1 MANYNVDIAVALK
14 GAQKLSEFN
23 KNIKQTSKEI
33 AIFNQTVLN
42 AAKNEDAL
50 IKNVNNLNQALVNSK
65 FNFNEVALGT
75 SQATTAAKEYLTA
88 LRNTNAALAEQ
99 KAAVVSLQNARR
111 SDAFFLAQ
119 GAIAGRQNRLDEVA
133 SQAQSVAIA
142 RANNTRIQAELANQE
157 LLKEVQTRAPRLPAF
172 QERGLERLEDEFKQ
186 KKELKILE
194 ENANKES
201 KRRLNFQER
210 QNQELDRQQKLGI
223 GVKKNEKLINAS
235 YADRVKFAE
244 KNGKIR
250 RQALIRANNLVLAE
264 KKITEQRAKQNQA
277 GAAAGQGR
285 RTLGSTASSAIIGG
299 AFPLLFGQTGAA
311 AVGGG
316 IGGAAGGLIGGQ
328 FGFALSI
335 LGTAIGSFIQ
345 QQDELDKSL
354 LKISRSFE
362 NAGSSAGFTRESF
375 NELKST
381 LRMTR
386 DEVLAIATEFAR
398 FGEAGESA
406 AFIFGDNPNTFKNL
420 AAIRDT
426 NTLMTAILDTQN
438 GLSIKQQ
445 IQLLRE
451 AKVTS
456 FKDMQL
462 KLNRL
467 ILEENLRR
475 EILEARQ
482 ITRQQKISDIFK
494 EQLKT
499 MILMKVPFLD
509 LEKAFPEFFKKSAEK
524 AEENVEKIKAEFAE
538 LMVELPELQDL
549 LTELD
554 TQVQG
559 MGVSI
564 PSAIDSVSAELKKLT
579 SVAFMV
585 TTVADTVGSAFG
597 ESFKGI
603 VKGSMT
609 AQEALRN
616 LFMRTADAF
625 LDMAAQLIAKQ
636 IQMKI
641 LGIGLNF
648 FGGGIGGSGGGQFID
663 SNAVPLVDPLTGVGT
678 AANGGYIPGRKPTLV
693 GERGAELF
701 VPNTGGTVIPN
712 HDLGG
717 LGGST
722 NIVVNVDASGSNV
735 EGDEEQGRELGRL
748 ISVAV
753 QSEIIQ
759 QQRPGGLLA

>member
-1 MANYNVDIAVALK
+1 MANYNVDIGVKVKGEELK
-14 GAQKLSEFN
+14 KFGDQLKNTQKQVNGVN
-23 KNIKQTSKEI
+23 KFLDTFKKQNIRVNESVS
-33 AIFNQTVLN
+33 NLN
-42 AAKNEDAL
+42 AQLRLAKTTFNDAT
-50 IKNVNNLNQALVNSK
+50 
-65 FNFNEVALGT
+65 FGT
-75 SQATTAAKEYLTA
+75 KQATQAAKDYLTA
-88 LRNTNAALAEQ
+88 LTNTNTALAKQ
-99 KAAVVSLQNARR
+99 KAAVVSLQNARK

-119 GAIAGRQNRLDEVA
+119 GAIAGRQNRVDEVA
-133 SQAQSVAIA
+133 SQAQSVAVA
-142 RANNTRIQAELANQE
+142 RANNIRVQAEIANQT
-157 LLKEVQTRAPRLPAF
+157 LKEQVEARAPRLPAF
-172 QERGLERLEDEFKQ
+172 EERGIQRLEDEFK
-186 KKELKILE
+186 KKNELVSLE
-194 ENANKES
+194 KTANQES
-201 KRRLNFQER
+201 KTRLNFQEKQNKEIER
-210 QNQELDRQQKLGI
+210 QKKLGI
-223 GVKKNEKLINAS
+223 GVNKNEKLINAS
-235 YADRVKFAE
+235 YKDRVKFA
-244 KNGKIR
+244 KQNGTAR

-264 KKITEQRAKQNQA
+264 KKITEQRAKQNQT

-285 RTLGSTASSAIIGG
+285 KTLGNTASSAIIGG

-354 LKISRSFE
+354 SKISRSFE
-362 NAGSSAGFTRESF
+362 NAGSSAGFTRASF

-381 LRMTR
+381 LRMTK
-386 DEVLAIATEFAR
+386 DEVLAITTEFAR

-420 AAIRDT
+420 AAMRDT
-426 NTLMTAILDTQN
+426 KTLMTAILDTQN

-524 AEENVEKIKAEFAE
+524 AEENVEKIKAEFEE

-559 MGVSI
+559 MSFSI
-564 PSAIDSVSAELKKLT
+564 PSAIDSVSQELKKLM
-579 SVAFMV
+579 SVGFMV

-609 AQEALRN
+609 AQDALRN

-648 FGGGIGGSGGGQFID
+648 FGGGLGGSGGGQFLD
-663 SNAVPLVDPLTGVGT
+663 SSAVPLVDPLTGIGT
-678 AANGGYIPGRKPTLV
+678 AADGGYIPGRKPTLV

-712 HDLGG
+712 HELGG
-717 LGGST
+717 MGGGT

-735 EGDEEQGRELGRL
+735 EGDEDEGRALGVALSAAIETEL
-748 ISVAV
+748 IK
-753 QSEIIQ
+753 QK
-759 QQRPGGLLA
+759 RPGGLLA

>member
-14 GAQKLSEFN
+14 GADQVARFSKQIKDFAA
-23 KNIKQTSKEI
+23 NIKGANIFIESFSKGSEGI
-33 AIFNQTVLN
+33 VRNISNLQ
-42 AAKNEDAL
+42 K
-50 IKNVNNLNQALVNSK
+50 NLNEASN
-65 FNFNEVALGT
+65 NFRNVALGT
-75 SQATTAAKEYLTA
+75 KEAVIAASQFQKAQDEVNKG
-88 LRNTNAALAEQ
+88 LAEQ
-99 KAAVVSLQNARR
+99 QKLLDDVSGKTAKKTAADNQVLQNA
-111 SDAFFLAQ
+111 LLKLE
-119 GAIAGRQNRLDEVA
+119 RQSNKELEEKFE
-133 SQAQSVAIA
+133 
-142 RANNTRIQAELANQE
+142 TRQKFQNEFKNELNDINQQRQQE
-157 LLKEVQTRAPRLPAF
+157 NKLLKENVEKTKQNVAAEIKKKFSIVASAKQRRADLIQANRQVQTEIRIN
-172 QERGLERLEDEFKQ
+172 
-186 KKELKILE
+186 KILE
-194 ENANKES
+194 A
-201 KRRLNFQER
+201 RRTTQA
-210 QNQELDRQQKLGI
+210 GI
-223 GVKKNEKLINAS
+223 AGN
-235 YADRVKFAE
+235 
-244 KNGKIR
+244 
-250 RQALIRANNLVLAE
+250 RQAGKTV
-264 KKITEQRAKQNQA
+264 
-277 GAAAGQGR
+277 
-285 RTLGSTASSAIIGG
+285 GSTASSAIIGG

-354 LKISRSFE
+354 FKISRSFE
-362 NAGSSAGFTRESF
+362 NAGSSAGFTRASF

-381 LRMTR
+381 LRMTK
-386 DEVLAIATEFAR
+386 DEVLAVATEFAR

-426 NTLMTAILDTQN
+426 KTLTTAILDTQN

-494 EQLKT
+494 DQLRI
-499 MILMKVPFLD
+499 MVLMKVPFLD
-509 LEKAFPEFFKKSAEK
+509 LEKQFPEFFKKSSEK
-524 AEENVEKIKAEFAE
+524 AEENVEKIKAEFEE

-554 TQVQG
+554 TQVQS

-585 TTVADTVGSAFG
+585 TNVADTVGSAFG

-609 AQEALRN
+609 AQDALRN
-616 LFMRTADAF
+616 LFQRTADAF

-641 LGIGLNF
+641 LGIGLRF
-648 FGGGIGGSGGGQFID
+648 FGGGIGGGETDVFAGFNRGATDPSSLTMD
-663 SNAVPLVDPLTGVGT
+663 SF
-678 AANGGYIPGRKPTLV
+678 ANGGRPPVGRPSLV

-701 VPNTGGTVIPN
+701 VPDRAGTIIPN
-712 HDLGG
+712 HQLGG
-717 LGGST
+717 MGGT

-735 EGDEEQGRELGRL
+735 EGDEDEGRALGIALSAAIETEL
-748 ISVAV
+748 IK
-753 QSEIIQ
+753 QK
-759 QQRPGGLLA
+759 RPGGLLA

>member
-1 MANYNVDIAVALK
+1 VANYNVDIGVKVKGEELK
-14 GAQKLSEFN
+14 KFGDQLKNTQKQVNGVN
-23 KNIKQTSKEI
+23 KFLDTFKKQNIRVNESVS
-33 AIFNQTVLN
+33 NLN
-42 AAKNEDAL
+42 AQLRLAKTTFNDAT
-50 IKNVNNLNQALVNSK
+50 
-65 FNFNEVALGT
+65 FGT
-75 SQATTAAKEYLTA
+75 KQATQAAKDYLTA
-88 LRNTNAALAEQ
+88 LTNTNTALAKQ
-99 KAAVVSLQNARR
+99 KAAVVSLQNARK

-119 GAIAGRQNRLDEVA
+119 GAIAGRQNRVDEVA
-133 SQAQSVAIA
+133 SQAQSVAVA
-142 RANNTRIQAELANQE
+142 RANNIRVQAEIANQT
-157 LLKEVQTRAPRLPAF
+157 LKEQVEARAPRLPAF
-172 QERGLERLEDEFKQ
+172 EERGIQRLEDEFK
-186 KKELKILE
+186 KKNELVSLE
-194 ENANKES
+194 KTANQES
-201 KRRLNFQER
+201 KTRLNFQEKQNKEIER
-210 QNQELDRQQKLGI
+210 QKKLGI
-223 GVKKNEKLINAS
+223 GVNKNEKLINAS
-235 YADRVKFAE
+235 YKDRVKFA
-244 KNGKIR
+244 KQNGTAR

-264 KKITEQRAKQNQA
+264 KKITEQRAKQNQT

-285 RTLGSTASSAIIGG
+285 KTLGNTASSAIIGG

-354 LKISRSFE
+354 SKISRSFE
-362 NAGSSAGFTRESF
+362 NAGSSAGFTRASF

-381 LRMTR
+381 LRMTK
-386 DEVLAIATEFAR
+386 DEVLAITTEFAR

-420 AAIRDT
+420 AAMRDT
-426 NTLMTAILDTQN
+426 KTLMTAILDTQN

-524 AEENVEKIKAEFAE
+524 AEENVEKIKAEFEE

-559 MGVSI
+559 MSFSI
-564 PSAIDSVSAELKKLT
+564 PSAIDSVSQELKKLM
-579 SVAFMV
+579 SVGFMV

-609 AQEALRN
+609 AQDALRN

-648 FGGGIGGSGGGQFID
+648 FGGGLGGSGGGQFLD
-663 SNAVPLVDPLTGVGT
+663 SSAVPLVDPLTGIGT
-678 AANGGYIPGRKPTLV
+678 AADGGYIPGRKPTLV

-712 HDLGG
+712 HELGG
-717 LGGST
+717 MGGGT

-735 EGDEEQGRELGRL
+735 EGDEDEGRALGVALSAAIETEL
-748 ISVAV
+748 IK
-753 QSEIIQ
+753 QK
-759 QQRPGGLLA
+759 RPGGLLA

>member
-1 MANYNVDIAVALK
+1 MANYDVSIRLAVAGAKELDRVNK
-14 GAQKLSEFN
+14 RTEQLRKNIDFINNKAQKGTAGMPVVKNFKNLSQAVTDARDALDEAAVGTKEFN
-23 KNIKQTSKEI
+23 HAVKNLVQVENKYERQLKQRERRLQI
-33 AIFNQTVLN
+33 QRL
-42 AAKNEDAL
+42 
-50 IKNVNNLNQALVNSK
+50 
-65 FNFNEVALGT
+65 
-75 SQATTAAKEYLTA
+75 AAKESISFSKAKKLLIEQERIA
-88 LRNTNAALAEQ
+88 EEKLALAKEKTA
-99 KAAVVSLQNARR
+99 KADARR
-111 SDAFFLAQ
+111 KFMQ
-119 GAIAGRQNRLDEVA
+119 GPG
-133 SQAQSVAIA
+133 S
-142 RANNTRIQAELANQE
+142 
-157 LLKEVQTRAPRLPAF
+157 
-172 QERGLERLEDEFKQ
+172 
-186 KKELKILE
+186 
-194 ENANKES
+194 
-201 KRRLNFQER
+201 
-210 QNQELDRQQKLGI
+210 
-223 GVKKNEKLINAS
+223 
-235 YADRVKFAE
+235 
-244 KNGKIR
+244 
-250 RQALIRANNLVLAE
+250 AL
-264 KKITEQRAKQNQA
+264 
-277 GAAAGQGR
+277 
-285 RTLGSTASSAIIGG
+285 SSAAIGG

-345 QQDELDKSL
+345 KQDELDKSL
-354 LKISRSFE
+354 SKISRSFE

-375 NELKST
+375 NELRST
-381 LRMTR
+381 LRMTK
-386 DEVLAIATEFAR
+386 DEVLAVATEFAR

-426 NTLMTAILDTQN
+426 STLMTAILDTQN

-462 KLNRL
+462 KLNRM

-475 EILEARQ
+475 EIIEARQ
-482 ITRQQKISDIFK
+482 ITRQQKISDVFK
-494 EQLKT
+494 EQLRLIMLIKSFGT
-499 MILMKVPFLD
+499 MD
-509 LEKAFPEFFKKSAEK
+509 LGKAFPDFFKKSAEK
-524 AEENVEKIKAEFAE
+524 AEENVEKIKAEFEE

-559 MGVSI
+559 MSISI
-564 PSAIDSVSAELKKLT
+564 PSAIDSVSAELKELT

-585 TTVADTVGSAFG
+585 TNVADTVGSAFG

-609 AQEALRN
+609 AQDALRN

-625 LDMAAQLIAKQ
+625 LDMAAQMIAKQ

-648 FGGGIGGSGGGQFID
+648 FGGGIGGGGGGGVID
-663 SNAVPLVDPLTGVGT
+663 SMSVPLVDPLTGIGT
-678 AANGGYIPGRKPTLV
+678 AANGGPIPGRKPTLV
-693 GERGAELF
+693 GERGPELF
-701 VPNTGGTVIPN
+701 TPGVSGYVTPN
-712 HDLGG
+712 HE
-717 LGGST
+717 LGGSTT
-722 NIVVNVDASGSNV
+722 NIVVNVDASGSSV
-735 EGDEEQGRELGRL
+735 EGDEQQGRELGRL

-753 QSEIIQ
+753 QSELVQ
-759 QQRPGGLLA
+759 QKRPGGLLA

>member
-1 MANYNVDIAVALK
+1 MANYSVDIAIAVK
-14 GAQKLSEFN
+14 GAKELKAVRAETTALSREINTLNKLANKQSKTLPNSFN
-23 KNIKQTSKEI
+23 TLNK
-33 AIFNQTVLN
+33 VLGQ
-42 AAKNEDAL
+42 AKG
-50 IKNVNNLNQALVNSK
+50 NLNK
-65 FNFNEVALGT
+65 VALGT
-75 SQATTAAKEYLTA
+75 DRYFRAIGDVIDKEERLNRAYKKQKTDFKVIQR
-88 LRNTNAALAEQ
+88 LRRKGLDIN
-99 KAAVVSLQNARR
+99 KQN
-111 SDAFFLAQ
+111 
-119 GAIAGRQNRLDEVA
+119 
-133 SQAQSVAIA
+133 
-142 RANNTRIQAELANQE
+142 IQQIRNELAAE
-157 LLKEVQTRAPRLPAF
+157 IK
-172 QERGLERLEDEFKQ
+172 LER
-186 KKELKILE
+186 
-194 ENANKES
+194 A
-201 KRRLNFQER
+201 KRRTGKANIGKGMAGKQGMAG
-210 QNQELDRQQKLGI
+210 KLG
-223 GVKKNEKLINAS
+223 G
-235 YADRVKFAE
+235 
-244 KNGKIR
+244 
-250 RQALIRANNLVLAE
+250 
-264 KKITEQRAKQNQA
+264 
-277 GAAAGQGR
+277 
-285 RTLGSTASSAIIGG
+285 TASSAIIGG

-362 NAGSSAGFTRESF
+362 NAGSSAGFTRKSF

-381 LRMTR
+381 LRMTK
-386 DEVLAIATEFAR
+386 DEVLGIATEFAR

-524 AEENVEKIKAEFAE
+524 AEENVEKIKAEFEE

-559 MGVSI
+559 MSFSI

-609 AQEALRN
+609 AQDALRN

-648 FGGGIGGSGGGQFID
+648 LGGGLGGGLGGSLFAG
-663 SNAVPLVDPLTGVGT
+663 STPVGT
-678 AANGGYIPGRKPTLV
+678 SDMFVGSVSGFPTFASGGKPPVGKPSIV

-701 VPNTGGTVIPN
+701 VPNSAGTIIPN
-712 HDLGG
+712 HELGG
-717 LGGST
+717 MGGST
-722 NIVVNVDASGSNV
+722 NIVVNVDASGSSV
-735 EGDEEQGRELGRL
+735 EGDEDEGRALGGALSAAIETEL
-748 ISVAV
+748 IK
-753 QSEIIQ
+753 QK
-759 QQRPGGLLA
+759 RPGGLLA

>member
-1 MANYNVDIAVALK
+1 MANYNIDIGVK
-14 GAQKLSEFN
+14 VQAQQLEKF
-23 KNIKQTSKEI
+23 NIKLLRTSKLIDNANKSIKNFEKNNLSNVRSI
-33 AIFNQTVLN
+33 NGVNEALN
-42 AAKNEDAL
+42 AAT
-50 IKNVNNLNQALVNSK
+50 I
-65 FNFNEVALGT
+65 NFRKVATGT
-75 SQATTAAKEYLTA
+75 PQATRAAKEFVKAEELVNKT
-88 LRNTNAALAEQ
+88 LAEQ
-99 KAAVVSLQNARR
+99 EKLLETIRRKQQNKQFTLDIRSQGFKKNQIEQSDGSFLNKRR
-111 SDAFFLAQ
+111 QEL
-119 GAIAGRQNRLDEVA
+119 I
-133 SQAQSVAIA
+133 
-142 RANNTRIQAELANQE
+142 LAN
-157 LLKEVQTRAPRLPAF
+157 RAAT
-172 QERGLERLEDEFKQ
+172 LEDRINQTLAKRG
-186 KKELKILE
+186 KILS
-194 ENANKES
+194 A
-201 KRRLNFQER
+201 
-210 QNQELDRQQKLGI
+210 
-223 GVKKNEKLINAS
+223 
-235 YADRVKFAE
+235 
-244 KNGKIR
+244 NGKQI
-250 RQALIRANNLVLAE
+250 INN
-264 KKITEQRAKQNQA
+264 NQA
-277 GAAAGQGR
+277 RSAGARSGGVGNV
-285 RTLGSTASSAIIGG
+285 LSSAAIGG

-316 IGGAAGGLIGGQ
+316 VGGALGGAIGGQ

-362 NAGSSAGFTRESF
+362 NAGSSAGFTRASF

-381 LRMTR
+381 LRMTK

-462 KLNRL
+462 KLNRM

-475 EILEARQ
+475 EIIEARQ
-482 ITRQQKISDIFK
+482 ITRQEKISDVFK
-494 EQLKT
+494 QQLRLIMLIKSFGT
-499 MILMKVPFLD
+499 TD
-509 LEKAFPEFFKKSAEK
+509 LEKAFPDFFKTSAEK
-524 AEENVEKIKAEFAE
+524 AEGNVQKIKEEFEE

-559 MGVSI
+559 MSVSI

-603 VKGSMT
+603 VKGTMT
-609 AQEALRN
+609 AQDALRN
-616 LFMRTADAF
+616 LFQRTADAF
-625 LDMAAQLIAKQ
+625 LDMAAQMIAKQ

-648 FGGGIGGSGGGQFID
+648 AGGLFSGGGSAGANNIAFGSQNLGINTA
-663 SNAVPLVDPLTGVGT
+663 SNFPGFADGGRPPVGR
-678 AANGGYIPGRKPTLV
+678 ASIV
-693 GERGAELF
+693 GERGPELF
-701 VPNTGGTVIPN
+701 VPDRAGTIIPN
-712 HDLGG
+712 NAMGG
-717 LGGST
+717 AM
-722 NIVVNVDASGSNV
+722 NVVVNVDASGSSV
-735 EGDEEQGRELGRL
+735 EGDEEQANQFGSA
-748 ISVAV
+748 IATAI
-753 QSEIIQ
+753 QSELIKQ
-759 QQRPGGLLA
+759 KRPGGLLA

>member
-1 MANYNVDIAVALK
+1 MANYNIDIGVK
-14 GAQKLSEFN
+14 VQAQQLEKF
-23 KNIKQTSKEI
+23 NIKLLRTSKLIDNANKSIKNFEKNNLSNVRSI
-33 AIFNQTVLN
+33 NGVNEALN
-42 AAKNEDAL
+42 AAT
-50 IKNVNNLNQALVNSK
+50 I
-65 FNFNEVALGT
+65 NFRKVATGT
-75 SQATTAAKEYLTA
+75 PQATRAAKEFVKAEELVNKT
-88 LRNTNAALAEQ
+88 LAEQ
-99 KAAVVSLQNARR
+99 EKLLETIRRKQQNKQFTLGIR
-111 SDAFFLAQ
+111 SQ
-119 GAIAGRQNRLDEVA
+119 GFKKNQI
-133 SQAQSVAIA
+133 AQSDGSFLNK
-142 RANNTRIQAELANQE
+142 RRQELQLAN
-157 LLKEVQTRAPRLPAF
+157 RAAT
-172 QERGLERLEDEFKQ
+172 LEDRINQTLAKRG
-186 KKELKILE
+186 KILS
-194 ENANKES
+194 A
-201 KRRLNFQER
+201 
-210 QNQELDRQQKLGI
+210 
-223 GVKKNEKLINAS
+223 
-235 YADRVKFAE
+235 
-244 KNGKIR
+244 NGKQI
-250 RQALIRANNLVLAE
+250 INN
-264 KKITEQRAKQNQA
+264 NQA
-277 GAAAGQGR
+277 RSAGARSGGVGNV
-285 RTLGSTASSAIIGG
+285 LSSAAIGG

-316 IGGAAGGLIGGQ
+316 VGGALGGAIGGQ

-362 NAGSSAGFTRESF
+362 NAGSSAGFTRASF

-381 LRMTR
+381 LRMTK

-462 KLNRL
+462 KLNRM

-475 EILEARQ
+475 EIIEARQ
-482 ITRQQKISDIFK
+482 ITRQEKISDVFK
-494 EQLKT
+494 QQLRLIMLIKSFGT
-499 MILMKVPFLD
+499 TD
-509 LEKAFPEFFKKSAEK
+509 LEKAFPDFFKTSAEK
-524 AEENVEKIKAEFAE
+524 AEENVQKIKEEFEE

-559 MGVSI
+559 MSVSI

-603 VKGSMT
+603 VKGTMT
-609 AQEALRN
+609 AQDALRN
-616 LFMRTADAF
+616 LFQRTADAF
-625 LDMAAQLIAKQ
+625 LDMAAQMIAKQ
-636 IQMKI
+636 IQLKI

-648 FGGGIGGSGGGQFID
+648 AGGLFSGGGSAGANNIAFGSQNLGINTA
-663 SNAVPLVDPLTGVGT
+663 SNFPGFADGGRPPVGR
-678 AANGGYIPGRKPTLV
+678 ASIV
-693 GERGAELF
+693 GERGPELF
-701 VPNTGGTVIPN
+701 VPDRAGTIVPNNAMGGAMNV
-712 HDLGG
+712 
-717 LGGST
+717 
-722 NIVVNVDASGSNV
+722 VVNVDASGSSV
-735 EGDEEQGRELGRL
+735 EGDEEQANQFGSA
-748 ISVAV
+748 IATAI
-753 QSEIIQ
+753 QSELIKQ
-759 QQRPGGLLA
+759 KRPGGLLA

>member
-1 MANYNVDIAVALK
+1 MANYNIDIGVKVQSQQLD
-14 GAQKLSEFN
+14 QFN
-23 KNIKQTSKEI
+23 KKLKSTETLIN
-33 AIFNQTVLN
+33 N
-42 AAKNEDAL
+42 ANKS
-50 IKNVNNLNQALVNSK
+50 IKNYQKGNLEVVKSINGVNEVLNQASK
-65 FNFNEVALGT
+65 NFREVAVGT
-75 SQATTAAKEYLTA
+75 PQATRAAKEFVKAEQLVNKT
-88 LRNTNAALAEQ
+88 LAEQ
-99 KAAVVSLQNARR
+99 EKL
-111 SDAFFLAQ
+111 L
-119 GAIAGRQNRLDEVA
+119 E
-133 SQAQSVAIA
+133 
-142 RANNTRIQAELANQE
+142 NTRRKQQGKEFTMGLRSQGFKKNQIKQSDGSFINQRRAELQIIN
-157 LLKEVQTRAPRLPAF
+157 RAAT
-172 QERGLERLEDEFKQ
+172 LEDRINQTLAKRG
-186 KKELKILE
+186 KILS
-194 ENANKES
+194 A
-201 KRRLNFQER
+201 
-210 QNQELDRQQKLGI
+210 
-223 GVKKNEKLINAS
+223 
-235 YADRVKFAE
+235 
-244 KNGKIR
+244 NGKQI
-250 RQALIRANNLVLAE
+250 INN
-264 KKITEQRAKQNQA
+264 NQA
-277 GAAAGQGR
+277 RGARVGQAR
-285 RTLGSTASSAIIGG
+285 KTVGSAASSAIIGG

-345 QQDELDKSL
+345 QQDQLDKSL
-354 LKISRSFE
+354 SKISRSFE
-362 NAGSSAGFTRESF
+362 NAGSSAGFTKESF

-381 LRMTR
+381 LRLTK
-386 DEVLAIATEFAR
+386 DEVLAVATEFAR

-426 NTLMTAILDTQN
+426 KTLMTAILDTQN

-467 ILEENLRR
+467 ILEENLKR

-494 EQLKT
+494 EQLKI
-499 MILMKVPFLD
+499 MVLMKVPFLD
-509 LEKAFPEFFKKSAEK
+509 LEKRFPEFFKKSSEK
-524 AEENVEKIKAEFAE
+524 AEENVEKIKAEFQE
-538 LMVELPELQDL
+538 LMGELPELQDL

-564 PSAIDSVSAELKKLT
+564 PSAIDSVSAELKKLN

-585 TTVADTVGSAFG
+585 TNVADTVGSAFG

-609 AQEALRN
+609 AQDALRN

-641 LGIGLNF
+641 LGIGLKF
-648 FGGGIGGSGGGQFID
+648 FGGGIGGGGGGVID
-663 SNAVPLVDPLTGVGT
+663 SMSVPLVDPLTGIGT
-678 AANGGYIPGRKPTLV
+678 AANGGQIPGRKPTLV

-717 LGGST
+717 LGGTT

-735 EGDEEQGRELGRL
+735 EGDEDEGRALGIALSAAIETEL
-748 ISVAV
+748 IK
-753 QSEIIQ
+753 QK
-759 QQRPGGLLA
+759 RPGGLLA

>member
-1 MANYNVDIAVALK
+1 MANYNVDIGVKVRGEELK
-14 GAQKLSEFN
+14 KFGEQL
-23 KNIKQTSKEI
+23 KQTKKQVNGVNRFLDTFRKQNIRVNESI
-33 AIFNQTVLN
+33 TNLN
-42 AAKNEDAL
+42 AQLSTARTTFQNATIGTKQQVQAAKDLILANE
-50 IKNVNNLNQALVNSK
+50 NLNKGLTQQQQLLDNLS
-65 FNFNEVALGT
+65 G
-75 SQATTAAKEYLTA
+75 ATAKKTAADNQE
-88 LRNTNAALAEQ
+88 
-99 KAAVVSLQNARR
+99 LQNA
-111 SDAFFLAQ
+111 LLKLE
-119 GAIAGRQNRLDEVA
+119 RQSNKELEDKF
-133 SQAQSVAIA
+133 Q
-142 RANNTRIQAELANQE
+142 TRQKFQNEFKNELNDINQQRQQE
-157 LLKEVQTRAPRLPAF
+157 NKLLKENVEKTKQNVAAEIKKKFSIVASAKQRRADLIQANRQVQT
-172 QERGLERLEDEFKQ
+172 EI
-186 KKELKILE
+186 KINQILD
-194 ENANKES
+194 A
-201 KRRLNFQER
+201 RR
-210 QNQELDRQQKLGI
+210 K
-223 GVKKNEKLINAS
+223 
-235 YADRVKFAE
+235 
-244 KNGKIR
+244 
-250 RQALIRANNLVLAE
+250 
-264 KKITEQRAKQNQA
+264 TQA

-285 RTLGSTASSAIIGG
+285 KTLGSTASSAIIGG

-362 NAGSSAGFTRESF
+362 NAGTSAGFTRASF

-381 LRMTR
+381 LRMTK

-482 ITRQQKISDIFK
+482 ITRQQKIADIFK
-494 EQLKT
+494 EQLRI
-499 MILMKVPFLD
+499 MVLMKVPFLD
-509 LEKAFPEFFKKSAEK
+509 LEKKFPEFFKKSSEK
-524 AEENVEKIKAEFAE
+524 AEENVEKIKAEFEE

-559 MGVSI
+559 MGNSI
-564 PSAIDSVSAELKKLT
+564 PSAIDSVSAELKKLM
-579 SVAFMV
+579 SVGYMV

-609 AQEALRN
+609 AQDALRN

-648 FGGGIGGSGGGQFID
+648 FGGGLGGSGGGQFLD
-663 SNAVPLVDPLTGVGT
+663 SNAVPLVDPLTGIGT

-722 NIVVNVDASGSNV
+722 NIVVNVDASGSSV
-735 EGDEEQGRELGRL
+735 E
-748 ISVAV
+748 
-753 QSEIIQ
+753 
-759 QQRPGGLLA
+759 

>member
-1 MANYNVDIAVALK
+1 MANYSVDIAIAVK
-14 GAQKLSEFN
+14 GAKELKAVRAETTALSREINTLNKLANKQSKTLPNSFN
-23 KNIKQTSKEI
+23 TLNK
-33 AIFNQTVLN
+33 VLGQ
-42 AAKNEDAL
+42 AKG
-50 IKNVNNLNQALVNSK
+50 NLNK
-65 FNFNEVALGT
+65 VALGT
-75 SQATTAAKEYLTA
+75 DRYF
-88 LRNTNAALAEQ
+88 R
-99 KAAVVSLQNARR
+99 
-111 SDAFFLAQ
+111 
-119 GAIAGRQNRLDEVA
+119 AIADVIDKEERLSRAYKKQKTDFKVIERLRRKGLDINKQN
-133 SQAQSVAIA
+133 
-142 RANNTRIQAELANQE
+142 IQQIRNELAAE
-157 LLKEVQTRAPRLPAF
+157 IK
-172 QERGLERLEDEFKQ
+172 LER
-186 KKELKILE
+186 
-194 ENANKES
+194 A
-201 KRRLNFQER
+201 KRRTGKANIDKGMAGKQGMAG
-210 QNQELDRQQKLGI
+210 KLG
-223 GVKKNEKLINAS
+223 G
-235 YADRVKFAE
+235 
-244 KNGKIR
+244 
-250 RQALIRANNLVLAE
+250 
-264 KKITEQRAKQNQA
+264 
-277 GAAAGQGR
+277 
-285 RTLGSTASSAIIGG
+285 TASSAIIGG

-362 NAGSSAGFTRESF
+362 NAGSSAGFTRASF

-381 LRMTR
+381 LRMTK
-386 DEVLAIATEFAR
+386 DEVLAITTEFAR

-524 AEENVEKIKAEFAE
+524 AEENVDKIKAEFEE

-559 MGVSI
+559 MSFSI

-609 AQEALRN
+609 AQDALRN

-648 FGGGIGGSGGGQFID
+648 FGGGLGGSGGGQFLD
-663 SNAVPLVDPLTGVGT
+663 SSAVPLVDPLTGIGT
-678 AANGGYIPGRKPTLV
+678 AADGGYIPGRKPTLV

-712 HDLGG
+712 HELGG
-717 LGGST
+717 MGGST
-722 NIVVNVDASGSNV
+722 NIVVNVDASGSSV
-735 EGDEEQGRELGRL
+735 EGNDGQANEFGNILASAIQAELINQKR
-748 ISVAV
+748 A
-753 QSEIIQ
+753 
-759 QQRPGGLLA
+759 GGLLSNA

>member
-1 MANYNVDIAVALK
+1 MANYNVDIAVAIK
-14 GAQKLSEFN
+14 GSQKITQFTQRTKALALE
-23 KNIKQTSKEI
+23 IKQLNKFIKFFQQDNVGLVKSV
-33 AIFNQTVLN
+33 NNVN
-42 AAKNEDAL
+42 AALAASKA
-50 IKNVNNLNQALVNSK
+50 NL
-65 FNFNEVALGT
+65 NEVALGT
-75 SQATTAAKEYLTA
+75 GQATTAAKEYLTA

-111 SDAFFLAQ
+111 SDASFLAQ

-142 RANNTRIQAELANQE
+142 RANNIRIQAELKNQE
-157 LLKEVQTRAPRLPAF
+157 LLEEVKTRAPRLPAF
-172 QERGLERLEDEFKQ
+172 QERGLERLEDEFKK

-362 NAGSSAGFTRESF
+362 NAGSSAGFTRASF

-381 LRMTR
+381 LRMTK

-438 GLSIKQQ
+438 GLSTKQQ

-467 ILEENLRR
+467 ILEVNLRR

-494 EQLKT
+494 EQLRT

-509 LEKAFPEFFKKSAEK
+509 LEKQFPEFFKKSSEK
-524 AEENVEKIKAEFAE
+524 AEENVEKIKAEFEE

-559 MGVSI
+559 MSFSI

-585 TTVADTVGSAFG
+585 TNVADTVGSAFG

-609 AQEALRN
+609 AQDALRN

-641 LGIGLNF
+641 LGIGLRF
-648 FGGGIGGSGGGQFID
+648 FGGGIGGGGGGVID
-663 SNAVPLVDPLTGVGT
+663 SMSVPLVDPLTGIGT
-678 AANGGYIPGRKPTLV
+678 AANGGQIPGRKPTLV

-717 LGGST
+717 LGGTT

-735 EGDEEQGRELGRL
+735 EGDEDEGRALGIALSAAIETEL
-748 ISVAV
+748 IK
-753 QSEIIQ
+753 QK
-759 QQRPGGLLA
+759 RPGGLLA